1 MHAPPIL
8 CSFDDYF
15 LFLNLLNLYI
25 QTLHYDCSHIQH
37 VHPIFCADLIIYFSV
52 LNLDKKIITSTPP
65 LDDVHRSRAEFGLVY
80 LLLLLDLLVPNLSFL
95 FFIPCSCSVLFLFT
109 PFYSSLSLLCLLVP
123 LYISF
128 SYYPLLL
135 LCLVL
140 LYFFSLHT
148 LMLFCLLPL

>member
-1 MHAPPIL
+1 MHASPIL
-8 CSFDDYF
+8 CSFDNYF
-15 LFLNLLNLYI
+15 LFLSLLNLYI

-65 LDDVHRSRAEFGLVY
+65 LEDVHRSRAEFGLVY

-95 FFIPCSCSVLFLFT
+95 FLTPLQLLILVSIYSFLF
-109 PFYSSLSLLCLLVP
+109 PLSLLCLLVP

-135 LCLVL
+135 HYLVL
-140 LYFFSLHT
+140 LCTPCCCSVFFP
-148 LMLFCLLPL
+148 F